1 MKEKDSENLEKESS
15 DPKIICSACQKFTN
29 ILEKILQQTFSLYTN
44 ILRNQSKCFWFL
56 IAFLLYLILCR
67 SLATKLIS
75 KKIIGKMIVIYCYKR
90 ESEKKGNSNQNQLIT
105 KKTKIKAIF
114 NSKYIPP
121 KYICKKVYNSKK
133 FKERG
138 G

>member
-1 MKEKDSENLEKESS
+1 
-15 DPKIICSACQKFTN
+15 
-29 ILEKILQQTFSLYTN
+29 
-44 ILRNQSKCFWFL
+44 
-56 IAFLLYLILCR
+56 
-67 SLATKLIS
+67 
-75 KKIIGKMIVIYCYKR
+75 MIVIYCYKR

-121 KYICKKVYNSKK
+121 KYICKKVYNGKK
-133 FKERG
+133 CKERG